1 MTSKTTVTFK
11 IRSGDKIVCL
21 VGKHRKLMRTSRTF
35 LTIFHS
41 NSYYENIMTFC
52 SSLLS
57 MFLEKKTTKTI
68 STMKKSEKMLILCVN
83 NFISNSN

>member
-1 MTSKTTVTFK
+1 MTIDKTLLSNRDKQNVGVTFK

-21 VGKHRKLMRTSRTF
+21 VEKHRKLMRTSRTF
-35 LTIFHS
+35 LKIFHS

-57 MFLEKKTTKTI
+57 MFLEKKTTKTN
-68 STMKKSEKMLILCVN
+68 KHL
-83 NFISNSN
+83 